1 MAAPTSEVILISASR
16 TILTINAGS
25 SSIKFALFDEQ
36 MQPCL
41 QGKIVNIGQVVG
53 QARMQ
58 IRAHAADL
66 KNFTG
71 PLSAPDY
78 NSAIAHLQTFLQA
91 HCAHH
96 NVRAI
101 VHRVVHGGPDYWQT
115 TAISPAMLHALRR
128 LSPYDPEHLPQ
139 ELKLIDALQ
148 HQYPDLPHFACF
160 DTAFHHQMPRVARL
174 LPIPYRYFEQG
185 VQRYGFHG
193 ISCQFLAR
201 ELARI
206 APASETGRVIVAHL
220 GSGVSISALLN
231 GRSID
236 TSMGFTPAS
245 GVPMSCRAGDL
256 DPGLAWYLACS
267 EGMRAAQFHNMVNCE
282 SGLLGVSGSSAD
294 MRELLL
300 QQMHDVHA
308 ADAVEMFC
316 HHSKKAIAAMAA
328 SLQGVDTLVFA
339 AGIGEA
345 APEIRRRI
353 CASLGF
359 MGIVL
364 DEEKNTANAAIISS
378 GKVVVRVMHTD
389 EEWMMAKQLS
399 VILSNGDK

>member
-1 MAAPTSEVILISASR
+1 MISATR

-36 MQPCL
+36 IQPCL
-41 QGKIVNIGQVVG
+41 QGKIVNIGQAAG
-53 QARMQ
+53 PARMQ
-58 IRAHAADL
+58 IHARADDL
-66 KNFTG
+66 KKFTG

-78 NSAIAHLQTFLQA
+78 GSAINHLLAFLQA
-91 HCAHH
+91 HCAHYK
-96 NVRAI
+96 VRAI

-115 TAISPAMLHALRR
+115 TAITSAMLHALRR

-139 ELKLIDALQ
+139 ELQLIEALQ
-148 HQYPDLPHFACF
+148 QQYPNLPQFACF

-206 APASETGRVIVAHL
+206 APASETEKVIVAHL
-220 GSGVSISALLN
+220 GSGASISALLN
-231 GRSID
+231 GRSVD

-294 MRELLL
+294 MQELLL
-300 QQMHDVHA
+300 QQAHDSRA

-316 HHSKKAIAAMAA
+316 HHCKKSIAAMAA
-328 SLQGVDTLVFA
+328 SLQGVDTLIFA
-339 AGIGEA
+339 AGIGESA
-345 APEIRRRI
+345 AEIRRRI
-353 CASLGF
+353 CAGLGF

-364 DEEKNTANAAIISS
+364 DEEKNTANVSHAAIISS

-389 EEWMMAKQLS
+389 EEWMMAKELS
-399 VILSNGDK
+399 EILPNGEI